1 MPYNDSHHVVKTSAQ
16 WDERA
21 IEFWVVPRGCLC
33 VELTPEGKTKIK
45 IGEGN
50 KFYSQLPYVNDMS
63 DLENYYTKE
72 EVDNIVKNINLMAI
86 RSTDEYDTKN
96 DLPSIGN
103 KLGDVRFVKSS
114 SPSIKTDPDVYLW
127 NGSRWIYVGYEL
139 QDIDLSQ
146 YLKKDEFHELF
157 DPVREKVEEM
167 YPKMHTHENKNI
179 LDRIEEPYS
188 TAEKEKLAGLE
199 NYDDTEIREL
209 IAETGHTHPNKPV
222 LDTITDDSLWSE
234 SDRTKFES
242 LHNYDDTGV
251 RNRLTDLES
260 AAHTHSNKNILDQVT
275 AAFTVEDKTKLDS
288 LHNND
293 VFIGTDGMYGGREG
307 LVPAPT
313 IIDAGKF
320 LCADGTW
327 KAAGEIVYDFRGA
340 TASEDGTNGL
350 VPAPLAGE
358 QSYYL
363 RGDGTWAKVKQG
375 GDKYKAG
382 DGIYILS
389 DEVISDTFPLEIF
402 AKSSRTSQYVIY
414 GSAAGVGEWDG
425 TNYVLSITVEAEG
438 ETTLTTQIL
447 YNARLYTGDY
457 VDYSRQII
465 HHAKEDMRQ
474 YITLYNDPTYGT
486 SGTIQGKTG
495 QIAGNYNY
503 NPGVT
508 NYIEV
513 TPGEIYW
520 VKAFPD
526 EYIYFDNSYHCIF
539 DENYNV
545 TRYFAAKGAGAMTI
559 EIQPGEKYARFV
571 GKPSWGMLNPGFL
584 YRMTPYEEPCVLP
597 SIVLY
602 PNKINTI
609 DVANTNKPSEI
620 YIEAVTDEP
629 DDPDDPMSKYTGI
642 IYNEGVLDIAQEHPD
657 SLNKLT
663 VHFRETEKVLTLPE
677 GNKYKSG
684 DGIYI
689 LAGDASSTTLPV
701 EIYAKGNKLKQ
712 YVLYGGTDP
721 VGDWD
726 SSASKYVIPIKV
738 SAEGMSDISTSVL
751 LDDPIGNGDYIDY
764 ANQQFVHT
772 RTNMTFSVRSGEW
785 GRWIHADG
793 TTTGEYTY
801 QDNMAPS
808 DYIAISSEYVYLY
821 YPGNMHGCDQ
831 FGIPCYA
838 ALYDE
843 NKVFVRS
850 ILLRSLTEVTIE
862 AQPGEAYLRVSYGYY
877 QGSSYRL
884 TKIGEVVT
892 PIILPPVLI
901 YANKINTIDVM
912 TTNKP
917 AEIYVETAVNS
928 GSEDPM
934 ADITGIIY
942 NDGILDVTQE
952 NPNALN
958 ELTVH
963 FRESDK
969 VITIPE
975 GNTYIAGDGVDID
988 DNNEISAKLGSGLQF
1003 DSNGAIEAIPYT
1015 LPIASDDT
1023 LGGIIVGDNL
1033 SIDQNGVLSA
1043 DARNTRYISGD
1054 GIGITTDDT
1063 TYTKL
1068 EYLKSTGS
1076 QYIMTDIV
1084 PEATYK
1090 TVVDMKFDALLANP
1104 SDGWVFGAHRYNVR
1118 VFYRSWGMT
1127 EMAFYVGYEW
1137 NERIDDSKT
1146 TIYNLSSLS
1155 YLYDRTTIILN
1166 RGASSFGSTTR
1177 TADEAISSQPTGGIA
1192 FFGQLGDNSVTP
1204 YPTHSLRI
1212 YDVKIYDS
1220 TNELLHQLVPA
1231 KRNSDNILG
1240 FYDIATDTFYPAGG
1254 SAYFETGNEM
1264 GPVGGGVETKIVSA
1278 NIGAGLQFDAN
1289 GAIEAIPYTLPT
1301 ASTSTLGGVKVG
1313 DGLEINEDGVLS
1325 APGGKTY
1332 VAGDGITI
1340 TDNTSFELSEDTV
1353 TNTEYFFDT
1362 QITSSVLGRT
1372 FTKYNTEPALGAV
1385 VYFSSGYTQ
1394 PYFVGLTA
1402 DSVKYGTNYDSQI
1415 SPNPDHPT
1423 FEYKG
1428 VTWYYSGGA
1437 YAMRGDGTDTSGHVQ
1452 KIPGSYPAST
1462 EADLQNIARAIIDA
1476 ADIITDPTKRISANI
1491 GEGLEVDNNNDINV
1505 KLGDGLYFDADGAIA
1520 ASSDNDYTAG
1530 EGIDIIGTTRPIDIN
1545 YIRLDINNSRD
1556 NGSGHIIQF
1565 RNIRVLDNNG
1575 NSLQFSHASSIY
1587 GDGSAVEYGQNSRD
1601 ESPQAM
1607 IEGRNKTC
1615 CTNFSLTKAPLKI
1628 TFTLTSEISIA
1639 NITSFSILTGAD
1651 YTERDPVS
1659 WDIYASND
1667 GMTWYKIQEAHSP
1680 DVTTARSTW
1689 ITDIPFVIPPDAVE
1703 ILPGVKTITAKLG
1716 TGLSF
1721 DSNDAIEL
1729 DNAIR
1734 IKLNCNN
1741 EPD

>member
-1 MPYNDSHHVVKTSAQ
+1 MPYNDPHHVVKTSAQ

-72 EVDNIVKNINLMAI
+72 EVDNIVTNINLMAI

-96 DLPSIGN
+96 DLPTGGN

-260 AAHTHSNKNILDQVT
+260 TAHTHSNKNILDQVT

-288 LHNND
+288 LHNNE

-571 GKPSWGMLNPGFL
+571 GKPSWGILDPGFL

-663 VHFRETEKVLTLPE
+663 VHFRETEKVITLPE

-701 EIYAKGNKLKQ
+701 EIYAKANKLKQ

-772 RTNMTFSVRSGEW
+772 RTNMTFGVRSGEW

-801 QDNMAPS
+801 QDSMAPS

-892 PIILPPVLI
+892 PIVLPPVLI

-958 ELTVH
+958 ELTIH

-969 VITIPE
+969 VITVPTGGGGGDSYAE
-975 GNTYIAGDGVDID
+975 GQGIEFTPDPRSAELPNTYQQI
-988 DNNEISAKLGSGLQF
+988 
-1003 DSNGAIEAIPYT
+1003 
-1015 LPIASDDT
+1015 
-1023 LGGIIVGDNL
+1023 
-1033 SIDQNGVLSA
+1033 
-1043 DARNTRYISGD
+1043 
-1054 GIGITTDDT
+1054 
-1063 TYTKL
+1063 
-1068 EYLKSTGS
+1068 EYLQGTGT
-1076 QYIMTDIV
+1076 Q
-1084 PEATYK
+1084 
-1090 TVVDMKFDALLANP
+1090 
-1104 SDGWVFGAHRYNVR
+1104 G
-1118 VFYRSWGMT
+1118 
-1127 EMAFYVGYEW
+1127 
-1137 NERIDDSKT
+1137 
-1146 TIYNLSSLS
+1146 
-1155 YLYDRTTIILN
+1155 IILN
-1166 RGASSFGSTTR
+1166 YTPMSTTP
-1177 TADEAISSQPTGGIA
+1177 ADIKYELTYSDLVSEPTGWHYLI
-1192 FFGQLGDNSVTP
+1192 
-1204 YPTHSLRI
+1204 
-1212 YDVKIYDS
+1212 
-1220 TNELLHQLVPA
+1220 
-1231 KRNSDNILG
+1231 
-1240 FYDIATDTFYPAGG
+1240 GG
-1254 SAYFETGNEM
+1254 WLESSHKM
-1264 GPVGGGVETKIVSA
+1264 PPSIVYS
-1278 NIGAGLQFDAN
+1278 NNNYQDKL
-1289 GAIEAIPYTLPT
+1289 
-1301 ASTSTLGGVKVG
+1301 
-1313 DGLEINEDGVLS
+1313 VLS
-1325 APGGKTY
+1325 
-1332 VAGDGITI
+1332 IC
-1340 TDNTSFELSEDTV
+1340 E
-1353 TNTEYFFDT
+1353 
-1362 QITSSVLGRT
+1362 
-1372 FTKYNTEPALGAV
+1372 
-1385 VYFSSGYTQ
+1385 
-1394 PYFVGLTA
+1394 
-1402 DSVKYGTNYDSQI
+1402 
-1415 SPNPDHPT
+1415 
-1423 FEYKG
+1423 
-1428 VTWYYSGGA
+1428 
-1437 YAMRGDGTDTSGHVQ
+1437 
-1452 KIPGSYPAST
+1452 
-1462 EADLQNIARAIIDA
+1462 
-1476 ADIITDPTKRISANI
+1476 ADIITNGDWPTGNTVHTSIVTIDGSTAKMQLDNGTESSGTWSGSIDHAPAIFASNRGSSTLGSFSAYKFRELKIYENGI
-1491 GEGLEVDNNNDINV
+1491 LIHHYYPCYRKSDNEPGIYDVITNTFLTNNGTGDFICGNDVNYDDTFINA
-1505 KLGDGLYFDADGAIA
+1505 KLGD
-1520 ASSDNDYTAG
+1520 
-1530 EGIDIIGTTRPIDIN
+1530 
-1545 YIRLDINNSRD
+1545 
-1556 NGSGHIIQF
+1556 
-1565 RNIRVLDNNG
+1565 
-1575 NSLQFSHASSIY
+1575 
-1587 GDGSAVEYGQNSRD
+1587 
-1601 ESPQAM
+1601 
-1607 IEGRNKTC
+1607 
-1615 CTNFSLTKAPLKI
+1615 
-1628 TFTLTSEISIA
+1628 
-1639 NITSFSILTGAD
+1639 
-1651 YTERDPVS
+1651 
-1659 WDIYASND
+1659 
-1667 GMTWYKIQEAHSP
+1667 
-1680 DVTTARSTW
+1680 
-1689 ITDIPFVIPPDAVE
+1689 
-1703 ILPGVKTITAKLG
+1703 
-1716 TGLSF
+1716 GLSF
-1721 DSNDAIEL
+1721 DSNDAIEVQPATTTTLGGVKVGAGLSMNANDELGVSSPYVTSVVNQGSVPGVITVAKSDGTSSDVDVL
-1729 DNAIR
+1729 DNLRLI
-1734 IKLNCNN
+1734 LNCNYDSSVTRSQLGEPVNAPQSGRTVGSPIMGDLTIIEVN
-1741 EPD
+1741 E

>member
-1 MPYNDSHHVVKTSAQ
+1 MPYNDPHHVVKTSAQ

-33 VELTPEGKTKIK
+33 VELTPDGKTKIK

-72 EVDNIVKNINLMAI
+72 EVDNIVTNINLMAI

-96 DLPSIGN
+96 DLPTGGN

-188 TAEKEKLAGLE
+188 TVEKEKLAGLE

-260 AAHTHSNKNILDQVT
+260 TAHTHSNKNILDQVT

-288 LHNND
+288 LHNNE

-350 VPAPLAGE
+350 VPAPMAGE

-425 TNYVLSITVEAEG
+425 TNYVLSVTVEADG
-438 ETTLTTQIL
+438 EETLTTQVL

-457 VDYSRQII
+457 IDYSRQII

-486 SGTIQGKTG
+486 SGIIQGKTG

-545 TRYFAAKGAGAMTI
+545 TRYFATKGAGAMTI

-571 GKPSWGMLNPGFL
+571 GKPSWGILDPGFL
-584 YRMTPYEEPCVLP
+584 YRMSPYEEPCVLP

-701 EIYAKGNKLKQ
+701 EIYAKANKLKQ

-738 SAEGMSDISTSVL
+738 SAEGMSDMSTSVL

-772 RTNMTFSVRSGEW
+772 RTNMTFGVRSGEW
-785 GRWIHADG
+785 GRWIDVDG
-793 TTTGEYTY
+793 GVQNWS
-801 QDNMAPS
+801 QDRMAPS

-892 PIILPPVLI
+892 PIVLPPVLI

-958 ELTVH
+958 ELTIH

-969 VITIPE
+969 VITVPT
-975 GNTYIAGDGVDID
+975 GGGGVLYDAGDGIEFTYNHMIDMLFDRTAFLDSVTSVQRGTISKDTITGAFTLTATGNDAYTLPDRSSIGTVYSIQADPNTTYKLTWTSDDPTVHGNVFVFENGDVITMYLVDQATL
-988 DNNEISAKLGSGLQF
+988 NELTFITSSTCQTLNFRFGVQNSGDSLTYSDIALYKIIGDATINAKLGS
-1003 DSNGAIEAIPYT
+1003 
-1015 LPIASDDT
+1015 
-1023 LGGIIVGDNL
+1023 
-1033 SIDQNGVLSA
+1033 
-1043 DARNTRYISGD
+1043 
-1054 GIGITTDDT
+1054 
-1063 TYTKL
+1063 
-1068 EYLKSTGS
+1068 
-1076 QYIMTDIV
+1076 
-1084 PEATYK
+1084 
-1090 TVVDMKFDALLANP
+1090 
-1104 SDGWVFGAHRYNVR
+1104 
-1118 VFYRSWGMT
+1118 
-1127 EMAFYVGYEW
+1127 
-1137 NERIDDSKT
+1137 
-1146 TIYNLSSLS
+1146 
-1155 YLYDRTTIILN
+1155 
-1166 RGASSFGSTTR
+1166 
-1177 TADEAISSQPTGGIA
+1177 
-1192 FFGQLGDNSVTP
+1192 
-1204 YPTHSLRI
+1204 
-1212 YDVKIYDS
+1212 
-1220 TNELLHQLVPA
+1220 
-1231 KRNSDNILG
+1231 
-1240 FYDIATDTFYPAGG
+1240 
-1254 SAYFETGNEM
+1254 
-1264 GPVGGGVETKIVSA
+1264 
-1278 NIGAGLQFDAN
+1278 
-1289 GAIEAIPYTLPT
+1289 
-1301 ASTSTLGGVKVG
+1301 
-1313 DGLEINEDGVLS
+1313 
-1325 APGGKTY
+1325 
-1332 VAGDGITI
+1332 
-1340 TDNTSFELSEDTV
+1340 
-1353 TNTEYFFDT
+1353 
-1362 QITSSVLGRT
+1362 
-1372 FTKYNTEPALGAV
+1372 
-1385 VYFSSGYTQ
+1385 
-1394 PYFVGLTA
+1394 
-1402 DSVKYGTNYDSQI
+1402 
-1415 SPNPDHPT
+1415 
-1423 FEYKG
+1423 
-1428 VTWYYSGGA
+1428 
-1437 YAMRGDGTDTSGHVQ
+1437 
-1452 KIPGSYPAST
+1452 
-1462 EADLQNIARAIIDA
+1462 
-1476 ADIITDPTKRISANI
+1476 
-1491 GEGLEVDNNNDINV
+1491 GLEVDNNNDINV

-1520 ASSDNDYTAG
+1520 TSGDNDYTAG

-1556 NGSGHIIQF
+1556 NGSGGIIQF

-1587 GDGSAVEYGQNSRD
+1587 GDGSAVEYGQNTRD

-1651 YTERDPVS
+1651 YTTRDPVS

-1667 GMTWYKIQEAHSP
+1667 GVTWYKIQEAHSP

>member
-1 MPYNDSHHVVKTSAQ
+1 MPYNDPHHVVKTSAQ

-72 EVDNIVKNINLMAI
+72 EVDNIVTNINLMAI

-96 DLPSIGN
+96 DLPTGGN

-114 SPSIKTDPDVYLW
+114 SPSVKTDPDVYLW

-222 LDTITDDSLWSE
+222 LDTITNDSLWSE

-260 AAHTHSNKNILDQVT
+260 TAHTHSNKNILDQVT

-340 TASEDGTNGL
+340 TASEDGASGL
-350 VPAPLAGE
+350 VPAPMAGE

-425 TNYVLSITVEAEG
+425 TNYVLSITVAAEG
-438 ETTLTTQIL
+438 EETLTTQVL

-457 VDYSRQII
+457 IDYSRQII

-571 GKPSWGMLNPGFL
+571 GKPSWGILDPGFL
-584 YRMTPYEEPCVLP
+584 YRMSPYEEPCVLP

-677 GNKYKSG
+677 GNKYKPG

-701 EIYAKGNKLKQ
+701 EIYAKANKLKQ

-738 SAEGMSDISTSVL
+738 SAEGMSDMSTSVL

-772 RTNMTFSVRSGEW
+772 RTNMTFGVRSGEW
-785 GRWIHADG
+785 GRWIDVDG
-793 TTTGEYTY
+793 GVQNWS
-801 QDNMAPS
+801 QDRMAPS
-808 DYIAISSEYVYLY
+808 DYIAVSSEYVYLY
-821 YPGNMHGCDQ
+821 YPGDMHGCDQ

-843 NKVFVRS
+843 NKVFTRS
-850 ILLRSLTEVTIE
+850 ILLRSFTEVTIE
-862 AQPGEAYLRVSYGYY
+862 PQPGEAYMRVSYGYY
-877 QGSSYRL
+877 QGATYRL

-892 PIILPPVLI
+892 PIVLPPVLI
-901 YANKINTIDVM
+901 YANKVNTIDVM

-958 ELTVH
+958 ELTFHYRDNV
-963 FRESDK
+963 DK
-969 VITIPE
+969 VITIPA
-975 GNTYIAGDGVDID
+975 GGSTYTAGDGIDID
-988 DNNEISAKLGSGLQF
+988 ANDEISAKLGSGL
-1003 DSNGAIEAIPYT
+1003 
-1015 LPIASDDT
+1015 
-1023 LGGIIVGDNL
+1023 
-1033 SIDQNGVLSA
+1033 
-1043 DARNTRYISGD
+1043 R
-1054 GIGITTDDT
+1054 
-1063 TYTKL
+1063 
-1068 EYLKSTGS
+1068 
-1076 QYIMTDIV
+1076 
-1084 PEATYK
+1084 
-1090 TVVDMKFDALLANP
+1090 
-1104 SDGWVFGAHRYNVR
+1104 
-1118 VFYRSWGMT
+1118 
-1127 EMAFYVGYEW
+1127 
-1137 NERIDDSKT
+1137 
-1146 TIYNLSSLS
+1146 
-1155 YLYDRTTIILN
+1155 
-1166 RGASSFGSTTR
+1166 
-1177 TADEAISSQPTGGIA
+1177 
-1192 FFGQLGDNSVTP
+1192 
-1204 YPTHSLRI
+1204 
-1212 YDVKIYDS
+1212 
-1220 TNELLHQLVPA
+1220 
-1231 KRNSDNILG
+1231 
-1240 FYDIATDTFYPAGG
+1240 
-1254 SAYFETGNEM
+1254 
-1264 GPVGGGVETKIVSA
+1264 
-1278 NIGAGLQFDAN
+1278 FDAN

-1313 DGLEINEDGVLS
+1313 DGLEIDEEGVLS

-1332 VAGDGITI
+1332 VAGDGIVI
-1340 TDNTSFELSEDTV
+1340 NDNTSFELSEDTV

-1362 QITSSVLGRT
+1362 QVTSSVLGRT
-1372 FTKYNTEPALGAV
+1372 FTKYNTEPALGAIV
-1385 VYFSSGYTQ
+1385 CASSYSQ

-1402 DSVKYGTNYDSQI
+1402 DSVKYGTDYNSQI
-1415 SPNPDHPT
+1415 WPNPDHPT

-1428 VTWYYSGGA
+1428 VTWYYSGFE
-1437 YAMRGDGTDTSGHVQ
+1437 YAMPGDGTDTSGHMQ
-1452 KIPGSYPAST
+1452 KLSGTYSVST

-1476 ADIITDPTKRISANI
+1476 ADIITDPTKRISAKI
-1491 GEGLEVDNNNDINV
+1491 GEGLEFDSNNDINV
-1505 KLGDGLYFDADGAIA
+1505 KIGDGLYFDANGAIA
-1520 ASSDNDYTAG
+1520 ASGDNDYTAG

-1556 NGSGHIIQF
+1556 NGRGGIIQF
-1565 RNIRVLDNNG
+1565 RNIRVLDTNS

-1667 GMTWYKIQEAHSP
+1667 GVTWYKIQEAHSP